1 MATTFT
7 KIASVS
13 VGSGGSSSISFTSI
27 PSTYTDLVL
36 KVSLREAT
44 ANNGVA
50 KLKFNSSAT
59 SYTARLLWG
68 NGSSFGSSTNYTG
81 GGTYYGTDG
90 SSNGSSN
97 TVNSFASAEYYVPN
111 YAGSNFKSISF
122 DGGAETNATAIFLG
136 LSAGLWSNTAAITS
150 IDITEFSGT
159 NWAQYSTATLY
170 GIKKN

>member
-13 VGSGGSSSISFTSI
+13 VGVLGSSAISFTSI
-27 PSTYTDLVL
+27 PSTYTDLVI
-36 KVSLREAT
+36 KVSLREAI

-50 KLKFNSSAT
+50 KLKFNSSST

-68 NGSSFGSSTNYTG
+68 NGSSVGSSTNYTG

-97 TVNSFASAEYYVPN
+97 TANSFANAEYYIPN
-111 YAGSNFKSISF
+111 YAGSNNKSISF
-122 DGGAETNATAIFLG
+122 DGAAETNATAIFMG

-150 IDITEFSGT
+150 IEITEFSGT

-170 GIKKN
+170 GISKS